1 MSFQQFIEI
10 IADPSAPLSDAPFH
24 EASDPAP
31 GDLAEFAR
39 VCAGLGEARRREV
52 VSEMV
57 EQAEENLE
65 LDFTAIFR
73 LCLKDEDDRLTQL
86 AVEGL
91 WEQED
96 RWLVAELVALLRS
109 ERGPQARATA
119 ALGMT
124 VWIERAASSEEPEAL
139 PKSAESLLLQ
149 SLGISERY
157 HDVFI
162 DEMLRCFGKD
172 SPERLARHGSGAKTK
187 VAIKSSVSED
197 AAASLKHD
205 IAMSVN
211 GGSVFRSSTPKTL
224 PLAIANRAV
233 RSYIQNSHLSMRYP
247 DALTSRN
254 HTEYYALGFLA
265 GFINKEFISHL
276 GHAVCYLPANRTGV
290 MHARQV
296 IVSSLISRASRSAQI
311 RDAPLPAL
319 SGVIADFLESL
330 IRLGELGSS
339 PKTDSNHLKAADR
352 IEKNILAGAVQ
363 IADSPTGY
371 PEIHYRP
378 VGWKDAMPLMSASSM
393 VSELAPVVL
402 YLRRL
407 VKLGDTLIIEEP
419 ESHLHPAM
427 QVEFMR
433 QLAAVTLA
441 GVRVILTTHSEW
453 VLDELSNLTLL
464 SQLPESRRDGIPGAD
479 FALDPKSVGVWLFR
493 PNAEGSTV
501 EEIPFGDEYGGYSE
515 NFSDVALDAY
525 NSHAEIFNRIE
536 EAKSE

>member
-1 MSFQQFIEI
+1 MAAPTPAKSLNLAVSNFGPIIEAGIDLRPLTVFAGPSNTGKSYMATLIYALQRFFSGGYGFGPMRFNLSSFSPVQVP
-10 IADPSAPLSDAPFH
+10 ADGS
-24 EASDPAP
+24 
-31 GDLAEFAR
+31 R
-39 VCAGLGEARRREV
+39 
-52 VSEMV
+52 VSE
-57 EQAEENLE
+57 
-65 LDFTAIFR
+65 D
-73 LCLKDEDDRLTQL
+73 
-86 AVEGL
+86 
-91 WEQED
+91 
-96 RWLVAELVALLRS
+96 ALNDMS
-109 ERGPQARATA
+109 
-119 ALGMT
+119 
-124 VWIERAASSEEPEAL
+124 VWVKHAMSNSEPEAL
-139 PKSAESLLLQ
+139 PKSVESQFLRD
-149 SLGISERY
+149 LGISDY
-157 HDVFI
+157 YQDVFI
-162 DEMLRCFGKD
+162 DETLRCFGKD
-172 SPERLARHGSGAKTK
+172 NPGRLTRRGSGAKAEVT
-187 VAIKSSVSED
+187 IKFSVSES
-197 AAASLKHD
+197 AAASLGYK
-205 IAMSVN
+205 IAMSED
-211 GGSVFRSSTPKTL
+211 GDSVFQSSTPKAL
-224 PLAIANRAV
+224 PLATANRAAHV
-233 RSYIQNSHLSMRYP
+233 ARSYLRDFLSVRDP
-247 DALTSRN
+247 GALTAYM
-254 HTEYYALGFLA
+254 HMEHLALGLLSA
-265 GFINKEFISHL
+265 AVKNEFISPL
-276 GHAVCYLPANRTGV
+276 DHAVYYIPANRMGII
-290 MHARQV
+290 HAQRV
-296 IVSSLISRASRSAQI
+296 IVSSLVSRASRSAQI

-330 IRLGELGSS
+330 IRLGELGRS
-339 PKTDSNHLKAADR
+339 PQTDSNHLKAADR

-363 IADSPTGY
+363 IADFPTGY
-371 PEIHYRP
+371 PEFHYRP
-378 VGWKDAMPLMSASSM
+378 GGWKDAMPLISASSM

-407 VKLGDTLIIEEP
+407 VNHGDTLIIEEP

>member
-1 MSFQQFIEI
+1 MAAPTRAKSLNLAVSNFGPIIEAEIDLRPLTVFAGPSNTGKSYMATLIYALQRFFSGGYGFGPMRFNLSSFSPVQAP
-10 IADPSAPLSDAPFH
+10 AD
-24 EASDPAP
+24 
-31 GDLAEFAR
+31 
-39 VCAGLGEARRREV
+39 GLR
-52 VSEMV
+52 VSE
-57 EQAEENLE
+57 
-65 LDFTAIFR
+65 D
-73 LCLKDEDDRLTQL
+73 
-86 AVEGL
+86 
-91 WEQED
+91 
-96 RWLVAELVALLRS
+96 ALNDMS
-109 ERGPQARATA
+109 
-119 ALGMT
+119 
-124 VWIERAASSEEPEAL
+124 VWVKHAMSNSEPEAL
-139 PKSAESLLLQ
+139 PKSVESLLLQ
-149 SLGISERY
+149 WLGISEREHY
-157 HDVFI
+157 HDVLI
-162 DEMLRCFGKD
+162 DEMLRCLGKD
-172 SPERLARHGSGAKTK
+172 SVARLIRRGSGAKAE
-187 VAIKSSVSED
+187 VAIKSSVGENA
-197 AAASLKHD
+197 AAASLGYK
-205 IAMSVN
+205 IAMSED
-211 GGSVFRSSTPKTL
+211 GDGALQSSTPKTL
-224 PLAIANRAV
+224 PLATANRAAHV
-233 RSYIQNSHLSMRYP
+233 ARSYLRDFLRVRDP
-247 DALTSRN
+247 GALTAYM
-254 HTEYYALGFLA
+254 HMEHLALGFLSA
-265 GFINKEFISHL
+265 VVNKEFISPL
-276 GHAVCYLPANRTGV
+276 DHAVYYLPANRTGII
-290 MHARQV
+290 HAQRV
-296 IVSSLISRASRSAQI
+296 IVSSLVSRASRSAQI
-311 RDAPLPAL
+311 RDVPLPAL

-330 IRLGELGSS
+330 IRLGELGRS
-339 PKTDSNHLKAADR
+339 PQTDSNHLKAADR

-378 VGWKDAMPLMSASSM
+378 GGWKDAMPLISASSM

-407 VKLGDTLIIEEP
+407 VRPGDTLIIEEP

-493 PNAEGSTV
+493 PGAEGSTV